1 MSTITRT
8 SEQLLYLMACALQG
22 VSAREEVLADADLKQ
37 LLIMA
42 RKHSVAS
49 MVCMALEKTAIFANA
64 DEATKKQWID
74 AKNKAIRKNMLLDA
88 ERKTISHELETQG
101 IWYMPLKGSI
111 LKDWYPKPGMREMA
125 DNDILFDASKRKE
138 VKAIFQ
144 GRGYTVKGYNKSNH
158 DEYEKPPIYNFE
170 MHVELYHKIYDTLNE
185 KYADVKQRL
194 IPDAE
199 VPYRLHF
206 TPEDFYVF
214 VIAHAYK
221 HYSSSGTGIRTLADI
236 YIMNQK
242 LGGTLNWEYVDSE
255 LRGLGIF
262 SYEHESRELAQKLF
276 GIAELPTKANLSEA
290 EQQMLAYY
298 LGASTYGT
306 IENRILNQMQKLQ
319 PDDGAFTARTKRK
332 YLLSRIFPGREW
344 CKAYAPT
351 VYKYPVLLPFFW
363 VWRLAVKGVKRRDIA
378 KQELEA
384 IKRER

>member
-1 MSTITRT
+1 MSTMTKT
-8 SEQLLYLMACALQG
+8 SEQQLYLMACALQG

-42 RKHSVAS
+42 RKHSVSS

-88 ERKTISHELETQG
+88 ERKTILHELETQG

-144 GRGYTVKGYNKSNH
+144 GRGYTVKEYNKSNH

-170 MHVELYHKIYDTLNE
+170 MHVELYHKIYDTFNE

-242 LGGTLNWEYVDSE
+242 LGGTMNWEYVDSE

-262 SYEHESRELAQKLF
+262 SYECESRELAQKLF
-276 GIAELPTKANLSEA
+276 GIAELPTEANLSEA

-306 IENRILNQMQKLQ
+306 IENRTLNQMQKLQ
-319 PDDGAFTARTKRK
+319 PDGGAITAHTKRK

-344 CKAYAPT
+344 CEAYAPT

>member
-1 MSTITRT
+1 MSTMTKT
-8 SEQLLYLMACALQG
+8 SEHLLYLMACALQG

-88 ERKTISHELETQG
+88 ERKTILHELETQG

-144 GRGYTVKGYNKSNH
+144 GRGYTVKEYNKSNH

-170 MHVELYHKIYDTLNE
+170 MHVELYHKIYDTFNE

-199 VPYRLHF
+199 VPYRFHF

-242 LGGTLNWEYVDSE
+242 LGGTMNWEYVDSE

-262 SYEHESRELAQKLF
+262 SYECESRELAQKLF
-276 GIAELPTKANLSEA
+276 GIAELPTEANLSEA

-306 IENRILNQMQKLQ
+306 IENRTLNQMQKLQ
-319 PDDGAFTARTKRK
+319 PDGGAITAHTKRK

-344 CKAYAPT
+344 CEAYAPT

>member
-1 MSTITRT
+1 MEKT
-8 SEQLLYLMACALQG
+8 SELLIYLMACSLQG
-22 VSAREEVLADADLKQ
+22 IKPEGALLVNIDLEALLRLAKA
-37 LLIMA
+37 
-42 RKHSVAS
+42 HSVPA
-49 MVCMALEKTAIFANA
+49 MVCMALEQT
-64 DEATKKQWID
+64 D
-74 AKNKAIRKNMLLDA
+74 AFRHAAETTQLKWLDSKNKAVRKNMLLDA
-88 ERKTISHELETQG
+88 ERHRLEKEFAEHG

-111 LKDWYPKPGMREMA
+111 LKDWYPKFGMREMA
-125 DNDILFDASKRKE
+125 DNDILFDASKRQE

-144 GRGYTVKGYNKSNH
+144 DRGYTVKGYNKSNH
-158 DEYEKPPIYNFE
+158 DEYEKPPVYNFE
-170 MHVELYHKIYDTLNE
+170 MHVELYHKTYGTFNE

-214 VIAHAYK
+214 VIAHAFK
-221 HYSSSGTGIRTLADI
+221 HYSNSGTGIRTLADI

-276 GIAELPTKANLSEA
+276 GITELPMEANLSEA
-290 EQQMLAYY
+290 EQQMLTYY

-306 IENRILNQMQKLQ
+306 IENRILHQMQKLQ
-319 PDDGAFTARTKRK
+319 PDGGAITAYTKRK

-344 CKAYAPT
+344 CKESVPT

-363 VWRLAVKGVKRRDIA
+363 VWRLIYRGIPNRKRVT
-378 KQELEA
+378 QEIKA
-384 IKRER
+384 IKAGK

>member
-1 MSTITRT
+1 MSTMTKT
-8 SEQLLYLMACALQG
+8 SEHLLYLMACALQG

-88 ERKTISHELETQG
+88 ERKTILHELETQG

-144 GRGYTVKGYNKSNH
+144 GRGYTVKEYNKSNH

-170 MHVELYHKIYDTLNE
+170 MHVALYHKIYDTFNE

-242 LGGTLNWEYVDSE
+242 LGGIMNWEYVDSE

-262 SYEHESRELAQKLF
+262 SYERESRELAQKLF

-306 IENRILNQMQKLQ
+306 IENRTLNQMRKLQ
-319 PDDGAFTARTKRK
+319 PDGGAITAHTKRK

-344 CKAYAPT
+344 CEAYAPT